1 MSRPVLVVATRNAHK
16 LAEIRAVLADL
27 DVHIHGASAF
37 PGCPE
42 VVEDRATLEGNAEK
56 KAREVA
62 AFTGLLTLAD
72 DTGLEVAALGG
83 EPGVLSARWAGEG
96 CTFADN
102 NRKLLRLLE
111 SVPDPERTAVFR
123 CVLALAEPAGAVGG
137 SQRTPAATPPD
148 RPPRAGIELFEGR
161 IEGRIARAPSGSGGF
176 GYDPVFLIPSEGCT
190 MAELSPERKN
200 QVSHRARALHAVR
213 HALELRLR
221 TPDRRV

>member
-1 MSRPVLVVATRNAHK
+1 VLVVATRNAHK

-27 DVHIHGASAF
+27 DVHVHGASTF
-37 PGCPE
+37 PGCPD
-42 VVEDRATLEGNAEK
+42 VVEDRDTLEGNAEK

-72 DTGLEVAALGG
+72 DTGLEVAALDGQ
-83 EPGVLSARWAGEG
+83 PGVFSARWAGEG

-102 NRKLLRLLE
+102 NRKLLRLME

-123 CVLALAEPAGAVGG
+123 CVLALAEPAGALRGGPTPPVG
-137 SQRTPAATPPD
+137 TPPD
-148 RPPRAGIELFEGR
+148 RQPHAGIQLFEGR

-190 MAELSPERKN
+190 MADLSPERKN
-200 QVSHRARALHAVR
+200 QISHRARALHAMR
-213 HALELRLR
+213 QALERRLR
-221 TPDRRV
+221 APDRRV